1 MTTRSAVRPTGRTP
15 SAAPARPDP
24 SAGAVPS
31 DRPGPSADDLAIA
44 GLVPLSTVDWPGK
57 LAATVFCQ
65 GCPWRCT
72 YCHNT
77 AILDPAV
84 PGAVPFSQLEVLLA
98 RRHGLL
104 DGVVLSG
111 GEATSQHAL
120 VPAARRIRELG
131 FGVGLHTGGAYPS
144 RLRTLLGLD
153 REGRR
158 LEEPL
163 VDWIGF
169 DVKAAPGGYDAL
181 VGRTG
186 AWRKAE
192 ESLRMLMRSGSDGSA
207 AVAHE
212 LRMTVTPALLPQ
224 VPQVVRLVSE
234 VGGDH
239 LVLQRARPDGAEESF
254 AAQLGAAADWPE
266 RFERAADA
274 AEALG
279 RGLGI
284 RIGRRTG

>member
-1 MTTRSAVRPTGRTP
+1 MTSGIMGRPTGETP
-15 SAAPARPDP
+15 PAAPARP
-24 SAGAVPS
+24 AGPV
-31 DRPGPSADDLAIA
+31 RPTGPARPVRPVASADDLAIA

-84 PGAVPFSQLEVLLA
+84 PGAVPFAALEALLA

-120 VPAARRIRELG
+120 VPAARRIRDLG
-131 FGVGLHTGGAYPS
+131 FGVGLHTGGAYPT
-144 RLRTLLGLD
+144 RLRALLGRD
-153 REGRR
+153 RDGRR
-158 LEEPL
+158 VEDPL

-181 VGRTG
+181 VGRGG
-186 AWRKAE
+186 AFAKAE
-192 ESLRMLMRSGSDGSA
+192 ESLRMLLDVGID
-207 AVAHE
+207 HE
-212 LRMTVTPALLPQ
+212 LRMTVTPALAGQ
-224 VPQVVRLVSE
+224 VEAVVDLVAGL
-234 VGGDH
+234 GGQG
-239 LVLQRARPDGAEESF
+239 LVLQRARPDGADPVF
-254 AAQLGAAADWPE
+254 ARALGEVADWPE
-266 RFERAADA
+266 RFAAAADV
-274 AEALG
+274 
-279 RGLGI
+279 
-284 RIGRRTG
+284 GRRRGEERGVAVSVRTG